1 MSKKKRSAVHE
12 NKTQPNPA
20 ESSSGHAQNLKPTN
34 QNTVDTKPP
43 QTSQQDIV
51 VSSKESIQS
60 TRIGESGG
68 QINSL
73 PKLEDTKSADE
84 ESSVKEGDKSSQVAK
99 AIALEDDDDMSIV
112 EGRMIH
118 TDITETNNPF
128 IEAQSHQN
136 DAKSFAPDLT
146 ATQRNQSIQ
155 NPNQVYGEDNANIE
169 DDSLVSSVVPQ
180 KPSTSKVQTPSYKK
194 KSDFDI
200 SATINHPKNTST
212 NQKAVERST
221 IQIFEVN
228 KISEGQGRAYVA
240 YSIKFGD
247 SVVRRRYTDFELLR
261 NILVK
266 LFPITLIPPIPKKE
280 SIKNYGKAIAGN
292 TGSKFI
298 LPPEDMG
305 SADLS
310 NSVIGETVSGSDEAL
325 IRHRIHMLTI
335 FLNKVINDP
344 EVSKTSIMS
353 DFLEPNNTN
362 WGDFIASSATFSSLP
377 KNILNCNPV
386 DPTNTSRIYVSLPVP
401 STTQLIIPKE
411 VRSVSNGSTS
421 KKDPFDVVEQEYKS
435 YESLLSDGIYK
446 HNKKIT
452 SSLYGMKNDYRDISA
467 IAVEFENQEDT
478 NVEIRQQLSALGELY
493 SERHVLLETLVSNL
507 HYSVDEPFAQT
518 VGMAGS
524 ARDLIRFRKL
534 KSAQNDMIQKSLD
547 SKKKQLTKL
556 VAENSRFGHM
566 DDAITHESGAVSP
579 ANGQSRGS
587 SSGSYSGKLF
597 TRFNKI
603 ATFVKDSVSYPEV
616 NPSVAISD
624 LKREIEEL
632 ESFLKVTRPDLEVMT
647 NVIQEQQLPAFQN
660 ENSNEVSTILK
671 FQSKHMKA
679 YAEKNLELWKQL
691 KDQQNA

>member
-194 KSDFDI
+194 KSDFDS
-200 SATINHPKNTST
+200 SATINHPNNTST

-632 ESFLKVTRPDLEVMT
+632 ESFLKVTRPDLEVIT
-647 NVIQEQQLPAFQN
+647 NVIQEHQLPAFQN